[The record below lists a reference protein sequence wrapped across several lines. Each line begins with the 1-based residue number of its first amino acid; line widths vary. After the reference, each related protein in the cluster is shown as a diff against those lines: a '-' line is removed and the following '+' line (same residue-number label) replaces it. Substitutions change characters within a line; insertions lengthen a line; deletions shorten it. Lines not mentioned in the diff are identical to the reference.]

1 MVNFKMA
8 EEIKWLRTFVAGQK
22 TDTRLEYIQV
32 SLKRLS
38 ELSGSKDHHELK
50 DLLKAIVDESQLPT
64 DSPAERDDQQ
74 SLDEARRQLR
84 AHQREEC
91 MHHTA
96 NGVGKDYK
104 GNNREELTA
113 LIRGIMK
120 LFNLSF
126 NQALGALDWDV
137 WNKFF
142 GAPLKSDII
151 KWQQRVDEAKRVK
164 DATQKKLSDLVRFIE
179 ANFGLPC
186 SEPQLRPAESKCVA
200 GSHHESA
207 GKKAVQKRPAES
219 EGASGSD
226 CESDRKKNVKSY
238 KFTEDDVLNIINS
251 FVPGQDEMHWDCFQS
266 QESAL
271 PFKGDELC
279 AARTKHRCTFA
290 RNRQQSI
297 APCGHPSEGSVGI
310 MQICKKMN
318 FHPDV
323 STFRRVTTGILE
335 CKVSYELVKSLPVAR
350 SRMDWY
356 IKPDGLKETVRII
369 LKLKERNNAFKS
381 IPTSELAE
389 NGFILNAVAS
399 REPPEPAP
407 RPATSIMATP
417 TVSQDSVRAGPSS
430 QVRTNLS
437 WTASP

>member
-1 MVNFKMA
+1 MA
-8 EEIKWLRTFVAGQK
+8 EEIKWLRTFVTGQK
-22 TDTRLEYIQV
+22 TDIRLEYIQV

-38 ELSGSKDHHELK
+38 ELSGSKDNHELK
-50 DLLKAIVDESQLPT
+50 DLLKAIVDESNLPT
-64 DSPAERDDQQ
+64 ETPAERDDQH

-84 AHQREEC
+84 LHQREEC
-91 MHHTA
+91 MHHTT

-120 LFNLSF
+120 LFKLSF
-126 NQALGALDWDV
+126 NQALGALDLDV

-142 GAPLKSDII
+142 GAPLNSDIL
-151 KWQQRVDEAKRVK
+151 KWQQRVNEAKRVK
-164 DATQKKLSDLVRFIE
+164 DATQKKFSDLVRFIE
-179 ANFGLPC
+179 VNFGLPC
-186 SEPQLRPAESKCVA
+186 SEPQVRPAESKCVA
-200 GSHHESA
+200 GSHQESG
-207 GKKAVQKRPAES
+207 GKKEVQKRPAES
-219 EGASGSD
+219 EAASGSD
-226 CESDRKKNVKSY
+226 YESDRKKNVKSY
-238 KFTEDDVLNIINS
+238 KFTEDDVLNFVNS
-251 FVPGQDEMHWDCFQS
+251 FVPGQDEMHWDCS
-266 QESAL
+266 QPQDS
-271 PFKGDELC
+271 DEPMKPC
-279 AARTKHRCTFA
+279 CTFA

-297 APCGHPSEGSVGI
+297 ASCGYPSEGSVGI

-335 CKVSYELVKSLPVAR
+335 CKVSYELVKSPPVAR

-381 IPTSELAE
+381 IPTSELVQ
-389 NGFILNAVAS
+389 NGYILNTVAS

-407 RPATSIMATP
+407 KPATSIMATP
-417 TVSQDSVRAGPSS
+417 TVSQDSVRVGPSS